1 MSEPDRE
8 ALDGQSQVRRKIMPL
23 GPVEIVVVQFPGN
36 EVKGDIVPAIKELV
50 EQGTIRVIDILF
62 IKKDQDGNVTMRE
75 INELDDASFAAFN
88 PIVAEIDG
96 LVSRDDVQRLAATLN
111 NNSSAGVMLF
121 EDTWATRLRD
131 AIIDEQGKVVLLDR
145 IPQGVIEQALAAA
158 VQA

>member
-1 MSEPDRE
+1 
-8 ALDGQSQVRRKIMPL
+8 MPL
-23 GPVEIVVVQFPGN
+23 GPVELVVVQFPGN

-62 IKKDQDGNVTMRE
+62 IKKDQDGNVTMLE
-75 INELDDASFAAFN
+75 INDLDDASFAASD

-96 LVSRDDVQRLAATLN
+96 LVSRDDVQQLAATLK

-121 EDTWATRLRD
+121 EDTWATRLHD
-131 AIIDEQGKVVLLDR
+131 AILAAQGELVLNDR
-145 IPQGVIEQALAAA
+145 VPHGVIEQALAAS

>member
-1 MSEPDRE
+1 M
-8 ALDGQSQVRRKIMPL
+8 LL

-50 EQGTIRVIDILF
+50 EKGTIRVIDILF
-62 IKKDQDGNVTMRE
+62 IKKDQDGNVTMLE
-75 INELDDASFAAFN
+75 INDLDDASFAAFN

-96 LVSRDDVQRLAATLN
+96 LVSRDDVQKLAATLN

-131 AIIDEQGKVVLLDR
+131 AIIDEQGKVVLMDR
-145 IPQGVIEQALAAA
+145 IPQGVIEQALAAE

>member
-1 MSEPDRE
+1 
-8 ALDGQSQVRRKIMPL
+8 
-23 GPVEIVVVQFPGN
+23 
-36 EVKGDIVPAIKELV
+36 VPAIKELV
-50 EQGTIRVIDILF
+50 EKGTIRVIDILF

-75 INELDDASFAAFN
+75 INDLDDASFAAFN

-96 LVSRDDVQRLAATLN
+96 LVSRDDVQQLAATLN

-131 AIIDEQGKVVLLDR
+131 AIIDAQGKVVLIDR
-145 IPQGVIEQALAAA
+145 IPQGVIEQALAAG